1 MGSSGRPRW
10 TPSAPC
16 PIFPWTLHRLG
27 PRPLARVQVRT
38 PGVPFGEKPSSACTA
53 GLGVG
58 SSFWTLDEFTT
69 TTRMGAKRENPQV
82 RKPACFP
89 PAWAWTGR
97 LREGAERAGPRTPPA
112 APRLSLAPAD
122 MQSSWNSRQPI
133 RKQHRALISMHC
145 AGSHLPPGGGVR
157 LHLDQASGSKDG
169 SGMLIREHL
178 P

>member
-97 LREGAERAGPRTPPA
+97 LRELSALGPERRRPPLDSPSHPPTCKAAGIRANQSESSTA
-112 APRLSLAPAD
+112 RSLACTA
-122 MQSSWNSRQPI
+122 
-133 RKQHRALISMHC
+133 RAPTCHQG
-145 AGSHLPPGGGVR
+145 A
-157 LHLDQASGSKDG
+157 ASGSTWTKLQVARTDQG
-169 SGMLIREHL
+169 C
-178 P
+178 